1 MGLLQEWREYAYGVE
16 LNSKEGKAIW
26 DKYFEQ
32 EKAIYQQL
40 LAAPE
45 EVVSGTVQEL
55 ADKYGMELNYMVGFL
70 DGINEILKEPN
81 PIEEMEADTVVK
93 LPIDLESLYYHMV
106 EAGADWLYELPEWDE
121 LLTPERRKELYR
133 EQKKSGTIVK
143 ERKVGRNEPCP
154 CGSGKKYK
162 YCCGRAK

>member
-45 EVVSGTVQEL
+45 EVASGTVQEL
-55 ADKYGMELNYMVGFL
+55 AELKKPMVQTDNSQSHWFSLSKYVLWFFYNFYFTFSNL
-70 DGINEILKEPN
+70 LFASKQTLSP
-81 PIEEMEADTVVK
+81 
-93 LPIDLESLYYHMV
+93 SLMLH
-106 EAGADWLYELPEWDE
+106 
-121 LLTPERRKELYR
+121 
-133 EQKKSGTIVK
+133 S
-143 ERKVGRNEPCP
+143 
-154 CGSGKKYK
+154 
-162 YCCGRAK
+162 

>member
-45 EVVSGTVQEL
+45 KVVSTEKT
-55 ADKYGMELNYMVGFL
+55 ANFL
-70 DGINEILKEPN
+70 L
-81 PIEEMEADTVVK
+81 VR
-93 LPIDLESLYYHMV
+93 
-106 EAGADWLYELPEWDE
+106 
-121 LLTPERRKELYR
+121 LLVHAAIRLT
-133 EQKKSGTIVK
+133 TFH
-143 ERKVGRNEPCP
+143 PCSIIP
-154 CGSGKKYK
+154 VFS
-162 YCCGRAK
+162 AEVHTF